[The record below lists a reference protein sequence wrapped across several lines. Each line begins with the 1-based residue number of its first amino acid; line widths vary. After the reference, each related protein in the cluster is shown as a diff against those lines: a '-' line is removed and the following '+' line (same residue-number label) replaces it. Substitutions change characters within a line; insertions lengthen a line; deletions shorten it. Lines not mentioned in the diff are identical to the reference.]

1 MENDSNIVNVF
12 INRVIDPENPYG
24 QSDSVRI
31 FLLQLSSVFVQYA
44 HEYIHDVN
52 NKKHGQKLRRL
63 MTYAWPC
70 LLAKNCVDPFNKY
83 HGHLVLSHLIAKFAI
98 HKRIVFQVFHSLLKA
113 YAPEAKTVVRNA
125 LDILTPSFPLKVDD
139 GYTTLATWTK
149 KILID
154 ESHHVPQL
162 AHMLYIIVKYH
173 KVYYLI
179 RHSLINHMINSFQ
192 KVGLPTNNA
201 IDHKQL
207 AIDLTEV
214 ILRWE
219 AQRVKDTSEQHTNEQ
234 LEQTIAKH
242 PDMLKP
248 FEKHVADSVLNFF
261 IKTSCPLSENGH
273 GHSQN
278 DQLSKR
284 CLNLFK
290 VAMLYDIWPNAEIKL
305 EILERVFLIL
315 ENSTAVNAQQQV
327 QQQQAAQAGVASQQ
341 SSNSNQINYASICTA
356 LELITFLIGLYCT
369 RKFVNIGYRGLNY

>member
-1 MENDSNIVNVF
+1 MDNDSNIINVF

-31 FLLQLSSVFVQYA
+31 FLLQLSSIFVQYA

-113 YAPEAKTVVRNA
+113 YAPEAKVVVRNA
-125 LDILTPSFPLKVDD
+125 LEILTPSFPLKVDD

-149 KILID
+149 KILIE

-219 AQRVKDTSEQHTNEQ
+219 AQRVKDTNEMHTESVEQ
-234 LEQTIAKH
+234 LVAKH

-305 EILERVFLIL
+305 EILERTFLIL
-315 ENSTAVNAQQQV
+315 DSAANP
-327 QQQQAAQAGVASQQ
+327 QQQQTQQ
-341 SSNSNQINYASICTA
+341 QPQTANATPNLSIVNYTSICTA
-356 LELITFLIGLYCT
+356 IEIITFLIGLCFT
-369 RKFVNIGYRGLNY
+369 RLGPLVPNLFIFRIT